1 MQTGNYI
8 VTAAAI
14 DIWLPPHRKR
24 KMCVFCLS
32 LGSYMLDIN
41 DF

>member
-14 DIWLPPHRKR
+14 DIWLPPHRKEI
-24 KMCVFCLS
+24 CGVFCPVSKFLYA
-32 LGSYMLDIN
+32 GH
-41 DF
+41 

>member
-14 DIWLPPHRKR
+14 DVWLPPPQEK
-24 KMCVFCLS
+24 KNVCFLS
-32 LGSYMLDIN
+32 VSSYMLDIN